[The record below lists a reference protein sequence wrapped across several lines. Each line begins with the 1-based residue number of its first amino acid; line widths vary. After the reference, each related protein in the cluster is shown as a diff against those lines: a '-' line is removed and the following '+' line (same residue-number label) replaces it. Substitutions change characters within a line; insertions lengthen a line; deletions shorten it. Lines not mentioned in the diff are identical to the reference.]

1 MFLNLLQ
8 NVSGAL
14 KNNPLSWTSLILW
27 ASLRKDKARIQSSS
41 QLQRY
46 LWQCFLENLV
56 NSLYDPQMSAETE
69 TRSSPQASKLSCCTD
84 EACLFL
90 FLLPVGIQIHIV
102 FISARGGEKICIVG
116 VALTAHLL
124 HSPRGADLGAENWDA
139 ERAGWAY
146 GPHSF
151 RRASKCWHCLLHLIL
166 KSKIGHRLLTGS
178 RKELLCGRGSL

>member
-14 KNNPLSWTSLILW
+14 KNNPRSWTSLILW

-102 FISARGGEKICIVG
+102 FISAGGGEKKSAESELLSLPICC
-116 VALTAHLL
+116 TAHVGLTWGL
-124 HSPRGADLGAENWDA
+124 RTGMLKERGGRMGHTAFGEHPSVDT
-139 ERAGWAY
+139 AY
-146 GPHSF
+146 
-151 RRASKCWHCLLHLIL
+151 CI
-166 KSKIGHRLLTGS
+166 
-178 RKELLCGRGSL
+178 